1 MKVIIASAFALAII
15 AAVGW
20 YGYEL
25 FIRDGNNAEL
35 VQNLG
40 KVFANEKH
48 EKKEELLKCITK
60 EGHVIYGTVPEG
72 IRCEKIVPTDGSL
85 TVVPSLVLAEKVSG
99 RSAGKEN
106 EQVPVYRCDGRI
118 YCSQM
123 SSCEEAK
130 FFLKNCPNVKMDGN
144 HDGIPCEQQWCN

>member
-1 MKVIIASAFALAII
+1 MKIIIASAIALAII

-99 RSAGKEN
+99 RSAGK
-106 EQVPVYRCDGRI
+106 
-118 YCSQM
+118 
-123 SSCEEAK
+123 
-130 FFLKNCPNVKMDGN
+130 
-144 HDGIPCEQQWCN
+144 